1 MRLSTVGSKQFF
13 KKLAGKAVLAVG
25 ALLGCA
31 CENDRSAAAA
41 ALGAEVDYIVAGFYD
56 IKIVLDYYNGVA
68 RIGKAVDYINE
79 LMHIRHVKTGG
90 RLVKD
95 VDSRARA
102 ALRQLRCKLHSL
114 RLAAGQSRARLAE
127 LYIAKA
133 DIVQCIELTSELGE
147 ICKEISCFLNGH
159 IKDFVDILA
168 LVPDIKRLSVIA
180 LALADIA

>member
-41 ALGAEVDYIVAGFYD
+41 ALGTKVDDIVAGFYD
-56 IKIVLDYYNGVA
+56 IKVMLYNNNGAA
-68 RIGKAVDYINE
+68 RIGKSVDYINE
-79 LMHIRHVKTGG
+79 LVHISHVQAGR

-102 ALRQLRCKLHSL
+102 AL
-114 RLAAGQSRARLAE
+114 
-127 LYIAKA
+127 
-133 DIVQCIELTSELGE
+133 
-147 ICKEISCFLNGH
+147 
-159 IKDFVDILA
+159 
-168 LVPDIKRLSVIA
+168 
-180 LALADIA
+180 